1 MRIRFAIASKLRP
14 GIIRPTQTPPRKKQ
28 PVAEGLGRFRLLVRC
43 GHAFLWTLAL
53 AVLTD
58 SASAA
63 AKRGELGAN
72 LADLRRFYTPPQVK
86 GESNYY
92 VDMWDGHALR
102 EIVQSAGLTNNN
114 ALFVNSHGKG
124 LAVGRDKR
132 YVFYPHRKLLSYRQT
147 VPHFS
152 IGDLAGLLGSKAASI
167 QNIVV
172 AGCDLE
178 NAFDAQEMRLY
189 FPNAT
194 NITHVVS
201 GQPGYQ
207 PMFLQAIF
215 SPSQSIETLYEMAER
230 NPNGATQYRITAKPT
245 GRAVKLSPYIAELFR
260 PGVRQPYR
268 SQIAGRE
275 LLQPLPTSTTFPDI
289 AAFGSK

>member
-14 GIIRPTQTPPRKKQ
+14 AVVRPTKAPPRKNQ
-28 PVAEGLGRFRLLVRC
+28 PIAEGLGRFRLLVRF

-53 AVLTD
+53 ALLTGN
-58 SASAA
+58 ASAA
-63 AKRGELGAN
+63 AKRGQLGAN
-72 LADLRRFYTPPQVK
+72 LADLGRFYTPPQIS
-86 GESNYY
+86 GESNHY
-92 VDMWDGHALR
+92 VDMWDGRGLR

-124 LAVGRDKR
+124 IAAGRNKL
-132 YVFYPHRKLLSYRQT
+132 YAFYPHRKLLSYRQT

-152 IGDLAGLLGSKAASI
+152 VGDLAGLLGPKATTI

-172 AGCDLE
+172 AGCDNE
-178 NAFDAQEMRLY
+178 KAFDAQEMRKY

-215 SPSQSIETLYEMAER
+215 SPSHNIETLYEVAER
-230 NPNGATQYRITAKPT
+230 NPSGATQYRITTTPI
-245 GRAVKLSPYIAELFR
+245 GRAVKLSPYVAELFR
-260 PGVRQPYR
+260 PGMNQPYR
-268 SQIAGRE
+268 MQIAGRE
-275 LLQPLPTSTTFPDI
+275 LLQPLPASTPFPEI